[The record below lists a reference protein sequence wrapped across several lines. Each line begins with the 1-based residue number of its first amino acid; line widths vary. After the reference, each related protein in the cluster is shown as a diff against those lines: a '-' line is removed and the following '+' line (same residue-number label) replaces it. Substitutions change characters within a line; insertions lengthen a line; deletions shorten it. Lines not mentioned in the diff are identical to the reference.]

1 MSKGSEFWGLCL
13 GAGAAERE
21 MEHCVMKKQIIAAVL
36 AALCLLTGG
45 VAIALAAD
53 GEPAEPSAE
62 ELAAG
67 VESAEPEEP
76 PVTLADIRAGVRIT
90 DIDANTPAF
99 DAAAYLM
106 YRGAIYGQGGG
117 GGGAKTAG

>member
-1 MSKGSEFWGLCL
+1 
-13 GAGAAERE
+13 
-21 MEHCVMKKQIIAAVL
+21 MKKQIIAAAL
-36 AALCLLTGG
+36 AAVCLLTGG

-53 GEPAEPSAE
+53 REPSEPSAE

-67 VESAEPEEP
+67 VESVEPEEP
-76 PVTLADIRAGVRIT
+76 PVTLADIRAGAKIT
-90 DIDANTPAF
+90 DIDADTPAF

-117 GGGAKTAG
+117 GASRPTRR

>member
-45 VAIALAAD
+45 VAID
-53 GEPAEPSAE
+53 
-62 ELAAG
+62 
-67 VESAEPEEP
+67 
-76 PVTLADIRAGVRIT
+76 
-90 DIDANTPAF
+90 
-99 DAAAYLM
+99 
-106 YRGAIYGQGGG
+106 
-117 GGGAKTAG
+117 